1 MTTPDNER
9 TMPSD
14 DPLDASVLLALAV
27 KVAARGATLAEAHRR
42 EFITTVHTK
51 STDTDV
57 VTAADVAVE
66 TAIIEA
72 LRAERPADRVL
83 SEEAGAS
90 QPQGQEI
97 GRVRWI
103 LDPIDGTVNYLYG
116 IPYYAVSLAA
126 EVDGVVVAGV
136 VHNIA
141 TGDVWTAILGG
152 GAYHDDRRL
161 TGSGATDLSRSMVA
175 TGFGYDA
182 RRRADQ
188 GRVVAALLGQVRD
201 IRRFGACALDLC
213 AVASGTVDAYYE
225 RGLNLWDRAAG
236 QLIATE
242 AGLVVSGLRGAP
254 AEDRFLLVAAPGI
267 HARLEG
273 VLAELEA
280 DDGP

>member
-1 MTTPDNER
+1 VE
-9 TMPSD
+9 
-14 DPLDASVLLALAV
+14 
-27 KVAARGATLAEAHRR
+27 VAARGAELAEAKRR

-51 STDTDV
+51 STDTDI
-57 VTAADVAVE
+57 VTAADIAVE
-66 TAIIEA
+66 AAIIGA
-72 LRAERPADRVL
+72 LREKRPADAVL

-90 QPQGQEI
+90 RPQGQEI

-141 TGDVWTAILGG
+141 TGDVWTAVLGG
-152 GAYHDDRRL
+152 GAYWGERRL
-161 TGSGATDLSRSMVA
+161 SGSGATDLSRSMVA
-175 TGFGYDA
+175 TGYGYDA

-188 GRVVAALLGQVRD
+188 GRVLAGLIGRIRD

-213 AVASGTVDAYYE
+213 AVASGVVDAYYE

-242 AGLVVSGLRGAP
+242 AGVIVSGLRGDP
-254 AEDRFLLVAAPGI
+254 ASDRFVLAAAPGI
-267 HARLEG
+267 HARLDG
-273 VLAELEA
+273 VLAGLEA
-280 DDGP
+280 DGGP